1 MDNHINIFKSWNANF
16 KTFLLGLF
24 FLAPLFSLSQNKSES
39 IFTAKGISEVIV
51 DGNQIFNI
59 SVKTKVAEDISVK
72 SLSDGEYGNDYQ
84 VISEVKNNQLFISL
98 ERVSLE
104 KTPDDKRNAHK
115 VIAATLQIKMPEK
128 LNLSIKSDVGSVEA
142 KGVFNELN
150 INLFQGGCTIN
161 AIAKLATIKTI
172 DGNIYVKTSNAIIE
186 TDSHHGL
193 VDFPSN
199 MLGFNVWRLTTNGGN
214 IKVEKQ
220 E

>member
-1 MDNHINIFKSWNANF
+1 
-16 KTFLLGLF
+16 
-24 FLAPLFSLSQNKSES
+24 
-39 IFTAKGISEVIV
+39 
-51 DGNQIFNI
+51 
-59 SVKTKVAEDISVK
+59 
-72 SLSDGEYGNDYQ
+72 
-84 VISEVKNNQLFISL
+84 
-98 ERVSLE
+98 
-104 KTPDDKRNAHK
+104 
-115 VIAATLQIKMPEK
+115 MPEH
-128 LNLSIKSDVGSVEA
+128 LNLFIKSDVGSVEA

-193 VDFPSN
+193 VDFPSS
-199 MLGFNVWRLTTNGGN
+199 MIGFNVWRLTTNGGN

>member
-1 MDNHINIFKSWNANF
+1 MGNHINIFESWNTNF
-16 KTFLLGLF
+16 KTFLLGLL
-24 FLAPLFSLSQNKSES
+24 FLSPLLSLAQNKSEYL
-39 IFTAKGISEVIV
+39 FEAKDISEVIV

-59 SVKTKVAEDISVK
+59 SVKTKVVEDISVK

-84 VISEVKNNQLFISL
+84 VVSEVKNNQLFISL

-115 VIAATLQIKMPEK
+115 VIAATLQIKMPEH